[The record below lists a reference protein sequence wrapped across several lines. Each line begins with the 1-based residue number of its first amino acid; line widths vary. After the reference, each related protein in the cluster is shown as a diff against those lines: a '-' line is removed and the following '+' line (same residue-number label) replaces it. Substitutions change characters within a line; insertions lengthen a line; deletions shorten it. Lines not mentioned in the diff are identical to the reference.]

1 MENNNKKTIAEKIR
15 DFFWVEVE
23 EDSPNNDEIENID
36 IENTLD
42 TSAMEDTI
50 IKGIDTS
57 TIKEAINMDNI
68 EQTTYVDNTYFDEDG
83 NDQSQTIQKQKFFI
97 AAVLVFA
104 VFVSSF
110 SGYLFATS
118 WFGGGIAQGDDGN
131 PVELP
136 GILNPTEDEEDNIEK
151 ILIIGVD
158 QRAGEPSRADTMML
172 AIINTD
178 NPELQLLS
186 IPRDT
191 RTIIPGRGYD
201 KLNHAQAYGGPSLL
215 MEAINDMLDIEIDG
229 YVQLNFNSF
238 KEIIDILGGVEYNVE
253 IRMYNADENIN
264 LQPGKQVLDGDKAL
278 QYVRY
283 RNSTGDIGRVERQQK
298 FVRELIDQKLK
309 LRNVLKIPELVG
321 EAHRSVKTN
330 ISLKDMVSIAM
341 AMKELENEK
350 VTSEILP
357 GKAQYINGV
366 SYWLPEDQK
375 LEDIF
380 PENDEGNEM
389 IEE

>member
-298 FVRELIDQKLK
+298 FIKELIDQKLK

>member
-298 FVRELIDQKLK
+298 FIKELIDQKLK

-366 SYWLPEDQK
+366 SYWLPENQK

>member
-238 KEIIDILGGVEYNVE
+238 KEIIDILGGIEYNVE

-298 FVRELIDQKLK
+298 FIKELIDQKLK